1 MKSDRTEDLDALPA
15 HNAHFAGRNAKS
27 SGRKLRCRMGE
38 KLGITR
44 KARREN
50 LPDLIEFLEE
60 ACRRTGADRS
70 ICFDL
75 RLAVEEVCTNLIQH
89 GNADMEPGP
98 IKLNFQ
104 ANPERIVI
112 SIRALGLSFP
122 PEHSP
127 PSLLSFTRQASGDL
141 GLAFPP
147 EHAPPPDLESGW
159 EDRPLG
165 GLGWHLVFE
174 LKDEVIYRSDGPQG
188 NHLTLIKR
196 LDSIEEPLNQED

>member
-89 GNADMEPGP
+89 GYADMEPGP

-104 ANPERIVI
+104 ADPERIVI
-112 SIRALGLSFP
+112 SISDLGLS
-122 PEHSP
+122 
-127 PSLLSFTRQASGDL
+127 
-141 GLAFPP
+141 FPP

-174 LKDEVIYRSDGPQG
+174 LMDEVIYRSDGPQG